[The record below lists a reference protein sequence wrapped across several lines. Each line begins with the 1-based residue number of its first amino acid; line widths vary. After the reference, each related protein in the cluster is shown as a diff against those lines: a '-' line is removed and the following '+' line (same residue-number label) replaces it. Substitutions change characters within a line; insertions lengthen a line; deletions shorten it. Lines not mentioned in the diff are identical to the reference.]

1 MTVEEMLRSMV
12 DTGKVHHAIMLHE
25 DDGGGAVSI
34 ALEFLHHLYN
44 DDNKVL
50 KLIHPDV
57 HFIFPV
63 TTGSLSESYS
73 AEWRELVLSNPYF
86 TEHDLTQALGI
97 EGKAATIAVAEAK
110 ALLGAMSLSALEGG
124 YRTALI
130 YLPERMNTESAN
142 RLLKLIE
149 EPPAQTQFVMVTHA
163 PEKVLKTISSRCQQ
177 IRIVPGERRSSSVAF
192 GEFSALMNALASR
205 DFPAALEAGE
215 AIAALPSRENLKAF
229 CKFAGER
236 IREIFLLQQGLD
248 SLSSADGEISAWA
261 SSFSR
266 KFPQAAL
273 SDFGRA
279 MSLIERNV
287 NQKILFT
294 DLVDRLYL
302 HL

>member
-34 ALEFLHHLYN
+34 ALEFLRHLYN
-44 DDNKVL
+44 DDGKVTRM
-50 KLIHPDV
+50 IHPDV

-63 TTGSLSESYS
+63 AAGTLSESYS
-73 AEWRELVLSNPYF
+73 GEWRELVLSNPYF
-86 TEHDLTQALGI
+86 TEHDLIQALGI
-97 EGKAATIAVAEAK
+97 EGKNVFIAVAEAR
-110 ALLGAMSLSALEGG
+110 ALLETMSLSALEGG
-124 YRTALI
+124 YRAALI
-130 YLPERMNTESAN
+130 YLPEKMNTESAN

-149 EPPAQTQFVMVTHA
+149 EPPVLTQFVMVTHA
-163 PEKVLKTISSRCQQ
+163 PDKVLGTISSRCQQ
-177 IRIVPGERRSSSVAF
+177 IRIVPGARKSSSVAF
-192 GEFSALMNALASR
+192 GEFSDLMNALASR
-205 DFPAALEAGE
+205 DILAALEAGE
-215 AIAALPSRENLKAF
+215 AIAALPSRENLKSF

-236 IREIFLLQQGLD
+236 IREIFLLQQGLN
-248 SLSSADGEISAWA
+248 SLSAADDEISAWA

-273 SDFGRA
+273 ADFGRA

-287 NQKILFT
+287 NQKVLFA